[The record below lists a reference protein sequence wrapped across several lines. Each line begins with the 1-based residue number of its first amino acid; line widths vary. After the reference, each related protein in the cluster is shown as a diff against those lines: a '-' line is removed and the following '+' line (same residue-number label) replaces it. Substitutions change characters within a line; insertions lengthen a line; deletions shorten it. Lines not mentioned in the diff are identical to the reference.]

1 MMSNDFKELE
11 GLSKEERELALKILS
26 EYSTTGSS
34 STYNELLV
42 SDYEEIPVDIETF
55 LHKPEY
61 LGKGLVNPEGKFTVY
76 RYWVDTLKKIFPN
89 PLKPAQY
96 NTLALTGAIGLGK
109 SFMAVLCILYEL
121 YRMLCLKD
129 PYLHY
134 GLQPIDKITFAVM
147 NITLDAAHGV
157 GWDKLQQLVQSSEWF
172 MAHGTVSKGNNPI
185 WSPDKKIELICGSLS
200 RHIIG
205 RAVFAC
211 LDENTEILTNYGD
224 KTLKELVGKSIKVA
238 TVSPN
243 GNISYSDVCTVAP
256 TSIQSEEY
264 EIALEDN
271 TVIKCTPDHR
281 FLLVNGE
288 YKEARY
294 LTEDDDIF
302 YAQPE
307 KSEYSCYIN
316 NILASRGRF
325 IEDRNTYKERH
336 HIIPKCCNGT
346 NEESNL
352 IDLLPEEH
360 YIAHYFL
367 AKENPDNSKL
377 SFALNCM
384 LTLNKSNNYIKD
396 SINYS
401 EARKLAAE
409 ALRKNSKRQNNPMF
423 GKNPWNKDRTKETDS
438 RIRDY
443 SEKCS
448 KTKTGVK
455 KGPDSEET
463 KLKKSIATKLRYK
476 LRPDTFVYHNKN
488 KVAVTNGTTT
498 LFIYKDEEPPEGFSY
513 GNGGTR
519 GKHNMKNYY
528 ESKELQE
535 HRRKISSG
543 INNPNYGHGER
554 QSGGNNGSAIY
565 DYWFKDNYF
574 ECRKYLLE
582 YLNGIGIKISD
593 NALRSIQ
600 NGTYG
605 KCTKKKFS
613 YVIENMS
620 WRLKGEN

>member
-55 LHKPEY
+55 LHTPKY

-76 RYWVDTLKKIFPN
+76 CYWVDTLKKIFPN

-352 IDLLPEEH
+352 IDLLPE
-360 YIAHYFL
+360 
-367 AKENPDNSKL
+367 
-377 SFALNCM
+377 
-384 LTLNKSNNYIKD
+384 
-396 SINYS
+396 
-401 EARKLAAE
+401 
-409 ALRKNSKRQNNPMF
+409 
-423 GKNPWNKDRTKETDS
+423 
-438 RIRDY
+438 
-443 SEKCS
+443 
-448 KTKTGVK
+448 
-455 KGPDSEET
+455 
-463 KLKKSIATKLRYK
+463 
-476 LRPDTFVYHNKN
+476 
-488 KVAVTNGTTT
+488 
-498 LFIYKDEEPPEGFSY
+498 GFSY

-535 HRRKISSG
+535 HRREISSG

-565 DYWFKDNYF
+565 DYWFKDKYF

-605 KCTKKKFS
+605 KCTEKKFS

-620 WRLKGEN
+620 WRLKCEN